1 MRDRTPIEDDTA
13 DQQASAM
20 ERQPGVSVGH
30 QDLRA
35 WVKSTTPLPP
45 EALFLI
51 NDLRSRVTN
60 VLTKYT

>member
-1 MRDRTPIEDDTA
+1 MRDRTPIEDDTTH
-13 DQQASAM
+13 QQASAM
-20 ERQPGVSVGH
+20 ERQPGISVGH

-35 WVKSTTPLPP
+35 WVKSTTPLRP
-45 EALFLI
+45 EVLFVI